1 MTENDFEKEAL
12 IQKKKK
18 NAFQ

>member
-12 IQKKKK
+12 IQKKK